1 MSRQELDL
9 GKLDQFTPRAPAGEA
24 TGDTSAADAPSGSGP
39 AGKGMAG
46 KGMAGQGMKAG
57 LQRLLDDPAPAAG
70 AGGGLEGGFPSR
82 EPVDEA
88 QLNIKLPRAEAAR
101 FRRLA
106 KADRYTL
113 GAFLTLLMDGHE
125 GRE

>member
-9 GKLDQFTPRAPAGEA
+9 SKLGQFSAKPDGSDLPARGRKRP
-24 TGDTSAADAPSGSGP
+24 D
-39 AGKGMAG
+39 KG
-46 KGMAGQGMKAG
+46 Q
-57 LQRLLDDPAPAAG
+57 QAG
-70 AGGGLEGGFPSR
+70 AKHARPVNPVEAGVGFPSR

-88 QLNIKLPRAEAAR
+88 QLNIKLSHADAAR

-113 GAFLTLLMDGHE
+113 GAFLTLLMDGYE
-125 GRE
+125 GPE

>member
-24 TGDTSAADAPSGSGP
+24 DGDTPAVDAPSGSGP
-39 AGKGMAG
+39 AGN
-46 KGMAGQGMKAG
+46 GMAGQRMKAG

-70 AGGGLEGGFPSR
+70 AAGGREGGFPSR

-113 GAFLTLLMDGHE
+113 GAFLTLLMDGYE

>member
-24 TGDTSAADAPSGSGP
+24 AGDPPAADAPSDRGS
-39 AGKGMAG
+39 
-46 KGMAGQGMKAG
+46 AGQGMKAG
-57 LQRLLDDPAPAAG
+57 LQRLLDDPAPATG

-113 GAFLTLLMDGHE
+113 GAFLTLLMDEYE

>member
-9 GKLDQFTPRAPAGEA
+9 GKLDQFTPRASAGA
-24 TGDTSAADAPSGSGP
+24 AAGDTLSADAQSGSGP
-39 AGKGMAG
+39 TGP
-46 KGMAGQGMKAG
+46 GMAGQGMKAG
-57 LQRLLDDPAPAAG
+57 RQRLLDDPSP
-70 AGGGLEGGFPSR
+70 
-82 EPVDEA
+82 
-88 QLNIKLPRAEAAR
+88 AAR

-113 GAFLTLLMDGHE
+113 GAFLTLLMDGYE